1 MAIAEVNHPRAGEER
16 DDHPRHHTH
25 PPPRGF
31 SSHEGHQA
39 VQIEVLPL
47 PFVCPVIETSE
58 EVYLEGAVP
67 KAFDNPVLTRPLK
80 HLGPRYEH
88 EVVGLDREGGGRA
101 SPEGGHRQAYPGAPH
116 RDFRESGSKAH

>member
-1 MAIAEVNHPRAGEER
+1 MAIAEVNHSRVGEER
-16 DDHPRHHTH
+16 DDPPRHDTH

-67 KAFDNPVLTRPLK
+67 KAFDDPVLTRPLK
-80 HLGPRYEH
+80 QLCPWYEY
-88 EVVGLDREGGGRA
+88 EIVGLDREGG
-101 SPEGGHRQAYPGAPH
+101 RQLLQ
-116 RDFRESGSKAH
+116 